1 MFRFMNAISSPI
13 QSLLDLFAQDL
24 ADVRFADVDAKVLTR
39 VAADVES
46 AAAAV
51 AAAQSVLD
59 EARAA
64 LQHQQDVLLQL
75 AQRALAYARVYAEND
90 PALSAS
96 LEAIALP
103 RVARQHRAGTRMDGS
118 EALVLSPEPQP
129 PPRKRGRARKEN
141 AEGEALDTR
150 DGRYADEA
158 RGERTLGD
166 MSELREPREMREMN
180 EVTSAAE

>member
-129 PPRKRGRARKEN
+129 APRKRGRARKEN
-141 AEGEALDTR
+141 AEGETLDAG
-150 DGRYADEA
+150 DGRE
-158 RGERTLGD
+158 ERMLGG
-166 MSELREPREMREMN
+166 MSELRDVRDTRETREIA